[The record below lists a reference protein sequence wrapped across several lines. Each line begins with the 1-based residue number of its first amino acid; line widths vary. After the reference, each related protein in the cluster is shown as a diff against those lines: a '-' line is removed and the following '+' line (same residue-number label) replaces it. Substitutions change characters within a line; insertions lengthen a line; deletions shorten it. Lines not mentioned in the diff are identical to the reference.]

1 MNRMRWLAVL
11 SALVMLAGAALA
23 HVARP
28 TKFLADQQGS
38 PDLEALFP
46 KSFDTWRVD
55 VSIPQILPAPDVQA
69 RLDLIYNQV
78 LSRTYVND
86 VGQQVMLSVA
96 YGGDQSDATRAHLP
110 EVCYPVQG
118 FDISA
123 NVRAVL
129 HLDGGQLEVRRLMAH
144 QGVRNEPITYWVVVG
159 ERVALSAMDQKLAQL
174 RYGMRG
180 IIADGM
186 LVRVSSIDRNTKH
199 AHEVHASFITALA
212 RGLPDADRARI
223 FGELQD

>member
-28 TKFLADQQGS
+28 TKFLADEQGA

-46 KSFDTWRVD
+46 KGFGTWRVD

-86 VGQQVMLSVA
+86 LGQQIMLSVA

-123 NVRAVL
+123 NVRSVQ
-129 HLDGGQLEVRRLMAH
+129 HIDGGRLEVRRLMAH
-144 QGVRNEPITYWVVVG
+144 QGLRNEPITYWIVVG
-159 ERVALSAMDQKLAQL
+159 EKVALSGMDQKLAQL

-186 LVRVSSIDRNTKH
+186 LVRVSSIDTDMAH
-199 AHEVHASFITALA
+199 AHEVQSRFIAALA
-212 RGLPDADRARI
+212 EAVPEEDRARI
-223 FGELQD
+223 FGELPH